1 MSINFWL
8 FYFNAI
14 ITNKI
19 QGKMFMDSALLC
31 LNASAG
37 SGKTYRLV
45 LRYLE
50 LLFLGAKPS
59 EILTLTFTKKA
70 AKEMEE
76 RIAKSIG
83 EIYQYRNDRDYIN
96 KLECISIKDKND
108 FGKLQEK
115 IRQIYH
121 SFLKEDL
128 KITTIDSF
136 FQRILKSFCWYVGVE
151 YDFEIQSD
159 DREKI
164 IEIFLTN
171 LDNQQLQGILNLC
184 IQRQLRIDSVISFCD
199 FLDSLKE
206 MLEKELFIYPTK
218 EGHKQQAMEYAR
230 RIQATYQDTKG
241 EIHSALEFDDIESL
255 LQKGKTWLTKER
267 LQDYRGFSKIPFRDE
282 DFRGLKEALVGV
294 FVEDEAKYLENL
306 YGIFVLYLKAKQEYY
321 KQTNTLSFN
330 AVTSKVYELLLQ
342 KQIDK
347 NFLYFRLDSTISH
360 ILIDEFQDTSVL
372 QYEIL
377 KPMIDEI
384 KSGEGAKRFL
394 RSFFYVGDIKQSI
407 YRFRGGNSELFK
419 IAAQGM
425 QEESLK
431 INYRSAK
438 NIVEFVNETFS
449 NKIEGFVPQESN
461 SKIKGFVQVYIQE
474 KEAILSQVATSI
486 RELLEVGAKEEEIA
500 ILTFDNDCV
509 VEIAEFLQEE
519 GFKVVVDTSAK
530 LIFHNEVR
538 ALIEFLKYLVF
549 ENPKFCAE
557 FFMLLGLEKEN
568 LEQYFYLKTQKPSKV
583 LLEIMQRYKI
593 ASLSAKKFLEYSLE
607 YLSIEELL
615 EKVESLQS
623 DIVSSD
629 FFGIRIM
636 TIHKSKGLEFN
647 NVLVIDDI
655 RAKNRSGNVFFE
667 FKENGVEIKR
677 IFWRSNELRMQID
690 KEYQK
695 ALLKENILK
704 EKDLKNQLYVALTR
718 AKNTMQIILLDQKSR
733 FESLGLQLMQKGE
746 LKQAILEIKSA
757 NLEDSLAQNK
767 DFECFAHNQKSLESL
782 GRQKQM
788 QIAQKED
795 LIGEVGA
802 IYYGIALHF
811 VMEQKIKNQLED
823 SLILT
828 LLLNKIG
835 FYIEKKILEKIIN
848 HCKIL
853 LNHSSFIEIMGKGKV
868 KCEVPFL
875 INGRQKRLDLL
886 IIGDNEAF
894 VIDYK
899 SGMQREIY
907 KMQVLEYMQS
917 VNLILQK
924 PTYGFIFYTEGE
936 GKLVEV
942 IGD

>member
-1 MSINFWL
+1 
-8 FYFNAI
+8 
-14 ITNKI
+14 
-19 QGKMFMDSALLC
+19 
-31 LNASAG
+31 
-37 SGKTYRLV
+37 
-45 LRYLE
+45 
-50 LLFLGAKPS
+50 
-59 EILTLTFTKKA
+59 
-70 AKEMEE
+70 
-76 RIAKSIG
+76 
-83 EIYQYRNDRDYIN
+83 
-96 KLECISIKDKND
+96 
-108 FGKLQEK
+108 
-115 IRQIYH
+115 
-121 SFLKEDL
+121 
-128 KITTIDSF
+128 
-136 FQRILKSFCWYVGVE
+136 
-151 YDFEIQSD
+151 
-159 DREKI
+159 
-164 IEIFLTN
+164 
-171 LDNQQLQGILNLC
+171 
-184 IQRQLRIDSVISFCD
+184 
-199 FLDSLKE
+199 

-218 EGHKQQAMEYAR
+218 EGYKQQAMEYAR
-230 RIQATYQDTKG
+230 KIQATYQDTKG

-255 LQKGKTWLTKER
+255 FQKGKTWLTKER

-282 DFRGLKEALVGV
+282 DFMGLKEALVGV

-655 RAKNRSGNVFFE
+655 RAKNRSGNVVFE
-667 FKENGVEIKR
+667 FNENGV
-677 IFWRSNELRMQID
+677 
-690 KEYQK
+690 
-695 ALLKENILK
+695 
-704 EKDLKNQLYVALTR
+704 
-718 AKNTMQIILLDQKSR
+718 
-733 FESLGLQLMQKGE
+733 
-746 LKQAILEIKSA
+746 
-757 NLEDSLAQNK
+757 
-767 DFECFAHNQKSLESL
+767 
-782 GRQKQM
+782 
-788 QIAQKED
+788 
-795 LIGEVGA
+795 
-802 IYYGIALHF
+802 
-811 VMEQKIKNQLED
+811 
-823 SLILT
+823 
-828 LLLNKIG
+828 
-835 FYIEKKILEKIIN
+835 
-848 HCKIL
+848 
-853 LNHSSFIEIMGKGKV
+853 
-868 KCEVPFL
+868 
-875 INGRQKRLDLL
+875 
-886 IIGDNEAF
+886 
-894 VIDYK
+894 
-899 SGMQREIY
+899 
-907 KMQVLEYMQS
+907 
-917 VNLILQK
+917 
-924 PTYGFIFYTEGE
+924 
-936 GKLVEV
+936 
-942 IGD
+942 

>member
-115 IRQIYH
+115 IHQIYH

-218 EGHKQQAMEYAR
+218 EGYKQQAMEYAR

-282 DFRGLKEALVGV
+282 DFMGLKEALVGV
-294 FVEDEAKYLENL
+294 FAEDEAKYLENL

-538 ALIEFLKYLVF
+538 ALIEFLKYLIF

-647 NVLVIDDI
+647 NVLIIDDI
-655 RAKNRSGNVFFE
+655 RAKNRSYFL
-667 FKENGVEIKR
+667 
-677 IFWRSNELRMQID
+677 SLR
-690 KEYQK
+690 K
-695 ALLKENILK
+695 
-704 EKDLKNQLYVALTR
+704 
-718 AKNTMQIILLDQKSR
+718 
-733 FESLGLQLMQKGE
+733 
-746 LKQAILEIKSA
+746 
-757 NLEDSLAQNK
+757 
-767 DFECFAHNQKSLESL
+767 
-782 GRQKQM
+782 
-788 QIAQKED
+788 
-795 LIGEVGA
+795 
-802 IYYGIALHF
+802 
-811 VMEQKIKNQLED
+811 
-823 SLILT
+823 
-828 LLLNKIG
+828 
-835 FYIEKKILEKIIN
+835 
-848 HCKIL
+848 
-853 LNHSSFIEIMGKGKV
+853 MG
-868 KCEVPFL
+868 
-875 INGRQKRLDLL
+875 
-886 IIGDNEAF
+886 
-894 VIDYK
+894 
-899 SGMQREIY
+899 
-907 KMQVLEYMQS
+907 
-917 VNLILQK
+917 
-924 PTYGFIFYTEGE
+924 
-936 GKLVEV
+936 
-942 IGD
+942 

>member
-115 IRQIYH
+115 IHQIYH

-218 EGHKQQAMEYAR
+218 EGYKQQAMEYAR

-282 DFRGLKEALVGV
+282 DFMGLKEALVGV

-384 KSGEGAKRFL
+384 KSGEGTKRFL

-461 SKIKGFVQVYIQE
+461 SEIKGFVQVYIQE

-538 ALIEFLKYLVF
+538 ALIEFLKYLIF

-655 RAKNRSGNVFFE
+655 RAKNRSSNVFFE
-667 FKENGVEIKR
+667 FKKNGVEIKR

-757 NLEDSLAQNK
+757 NLEDSLAKNK

-788 QIAQKED
+788 QITQKED

-828 LLLNKIG
+828 LLLNKMG

>member
-115 IRQIYH
+115 IHQIYH

-206 MLEKELFIYPTK
+206 MLKKELFIYPAK
-218 EGHKQQAMEYAR
+218 EGYKQQAMEYAR

-294 FVEDEAKYLENL
+294 FAEDEAKYLENL

-538 ALIEFLKYLVF
+538 ALIEFLKYLIF

-647 NVLVIDDI
+647 NVLIIDDI

-802 IYYGIALHF
+802 VYYGIALHF

-828 LLLNKIG
+828 LLLNKMG

>member
-115 IRQIYH
+115 IHQIYH

-218 EGHKQQAMEYAR
+218 EGYKQQAMEYAR

-282 DFRGLKEALVGV
+282 DFMGLKEALVGV

-461 SKIKGFVQVYIQE
+461 SEIKGFVQVYIQE

-486 RELLEVGAKEEEIA
+486 RELLENGAKEEEIA

-655 RAKNRSGNVFFE
+655 RAKNRSSNVFFE

-757 NLEDSLAQNK
+757 NLEDSLTKNK

-795 LIGEVGA
+795 LTGEVGA
-802 IYYGIALHF
+802 VYYGIALHF

-828 LLLNKIG
+828 LLLNKMG

-853 LNHSSFIEIMGKGKV
+853 LNHSGFIEIMGKGKV

>member
-115 IRQIYH
+115 IHQIYH

-136 FQRILKSFCWYVGVE
+136 FFWFLKSFCWYVGVE

-218 EGHKQQAMEYAR
+218 EGYKQQAMEYAR
-230 RIQATYQDTKG
+230 RIQVTYQDTKG

-282 DFRGLKEALVGV
+282 DFMGLKEALVGV

-419 IAAQGM
+419 VAAQGM

-461 SKIKGFVQVYIQE
+461 SKNKGFVQVYIQE

-568 LEQYFYLKTQKPSKV
+568 LEQYFYLKMQKPSKV

-757 NLEDSLAQNK
+757 NLEDSLAKNK

-802 IYYGIALHF
+802 VYYGIALHF